1 MVADGLA
8 RRLLV
13 GLVLV
18 EAGLAVL
25 HACVTLPGTPRE
37 LLDFG
42 SLKFEASLGTWFA
55 STQFAALAAVLFAL
69 WRLEG
74 GLWLVLAAGALFLS
88 ADEAAG
94 IHESV
99 GTLVK
104 HAVSRGVPGTFTGWL
119 RLEYRSYYWHLVY
132 LPLAVPA
139 ALIVARFLWVELEQN
154 RRAVLFGIGIFF
166 VGATGLD
173 FLEGW
178 IGSDDHGPIALGPL
192 LVDVILLE
200 EILEMLGVS
209 LVLAAVAEHAAR
221 ILAKWRG
228 GNTPLPCRRDIV
240 PLQEGSS

>member
-1 MVADGLA
+1 MVAEGVA

-13 GLVLV
+13 GLFLV

-25 HACVTLPGTPRE
+25 HAGVTLPGTPPE

-42 SLKFEASLGTWFA
+42 SLKYETSLGTWF
-55 STQFAALAAVLFAL
+55 SSIQFAALAAVVFAL
-69 WRLEG
+69 WRREG

-94 IHESV
+94 IHERL
-99 GTLVK
+99 GTVVK
-104 HAVSRGVPGTFTGWL
+104 HAVSRAVPGTFAGWL
-119 RLEYRSYYWHLVY
+119 RLGYRSYYWHLLY

-139 ALIVARFLWVELEQN
+139 ALIVARFLWVNLEQN
-154 RRAVLFGIGIFF
+154 RRAVLCGIGIFF

-178 IGSDDHGPIALGPL
+178 IGDADHGPIALGPL

-209 LVLAAVAEHAAR
+209 MVLAAVAGHAAR
-221 ILAKWRG
+221 RFGTLPE
-228 GNTPLPCRRDIV
+228 GNAPSSCRSHPL
-240 PLQEGSS
+240 PLQEGSG

>member
-25 HACVTLPGTPRE
+25 HACVTLPGTPHE

-42 SLKFEASLGTWFA
+42 SLKYETSLGTWF
-55 STQFAALAAVLFAL
+55 SSLQFAALAALLFAL

-74 GLWLVLAAGALFLS
+74 GLWLLLAVGALFLS

-94 IHESV
+94 IHERL

-104 HAVSRGVPGTFTGWL
+104 HAVSRGVPGTFAGWL
-119 RLEYRSYYWHLVY
+119 RLEYRSYYWHLLY
-132 LPLAVPA
+132 LPVAVPA
-139 ALIVARFLWVELEQN
+139 ALILARYLWVALERH
-154 RRAVLFGIGIFF
+154 RRAVLWGIAIFF
-166 VGATGLD
+166 AGATVLD
-173 FLEGW
+173 FLEGQV
-178 IGSDDHGPIALGPL
+178 GSEDHGPLALGPL

-200 EILEMLGVS
+200 EVLEMLGVS
-209 LVLAAVAEHAAR
+209 LVLAAVAEHVAR
-221 ILAKWRG
+221 RFETFRE
-228 GNTPLPCRRDIV
+228 GNTPSPCRSD
-240 PLQEGSS
+240 PEGSG